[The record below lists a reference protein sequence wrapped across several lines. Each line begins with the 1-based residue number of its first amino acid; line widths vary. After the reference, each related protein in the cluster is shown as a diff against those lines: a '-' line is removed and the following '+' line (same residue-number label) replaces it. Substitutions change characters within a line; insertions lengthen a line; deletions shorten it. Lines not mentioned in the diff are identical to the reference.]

1 MNSIHRSSQAGL
13 ATGPV
18 IFVSLLAVAGFLAW
32 AYWAE
37 IDQISRATGQVIPS
51 GRVQIVQSAD
61 GGVITELLVREG
73 DRVTRGQLLVR
84 LDSVK
89 AKAGV
94 DESRGKEAALRTALA
109 RVEAELYD
117 RPLKFDPALEA
128 YPEFIANQTSLYE
141 KRRSALAAEL
151 ETLEQMHALVSQ
163 ELKMNEPLLET
174 GDVSRSEV
182 LRLQRQQAEVAG
194 QIVNRRNRYLQE
206 LQTEL
211 AKLEEE
217 LVTAEQVRMQRE
229 DQLSRTELTA
239 PADGIV
245 KNVRFT
251 TVGAVLRPG
260 DEMLQIVPTND
271 VLIVEAKVRPAD
283 IGFIRLGQPANVK
296 FDAYDFKIYGSGIG
310 SVTYIS
316 ADTLTEQSP
325 RGEVSYYRVHVDVDT
340 SGMRQRRPHE
350 SIEIQPGMT
359 ATVEIKTG
367 ENTVLK
373 YLSKPIT
380 KTLSEA
386 LTER

>member
-1 MNSIHRSSQAGL
+1 MSSVNPTSRTSSTPGV
-13 ATGPV
+13 V
-18 IFVSLLAVAGFLAW
+18 IFVSLLAVTGFLAW

-37 IDQISRATGQVIPS
+37 LDQISRATGQVIPS
-51 GRVQIVQSAD
+51 GRVQVVQSAD
-61 GGVITELLVREG
+61 GGVITDLRVREG

-117 RPLKFDPALEA
+117 RPLQFDPSLRS
-128 YPEFIANQTSLYE
+128 YREFIANQTSLYE
-141 KRRSALAAEL
+141 KRRAALAAEL
-151 ETLEQMHALVSQ
+151 RTLEQMHALVSQ
-163 ELKMNEPLLET
+163 ELEMNEPLLET

-182 LRLQRQQAEVAG
+182 LRLQRQEAEVAG

-211 AKLEEE
+211 ARLEEE

-229 DQLSRTELTA
+229 DQLSRTQLIA

-260 DEMLQIVPTND
+260 DEVLQIVPTND

-283 IGFIRLGQPANVK
+283 IGFIRLGQPASVK
-296 FDAYDFKIYGSGIG
+296 FDAYDYKIHGAGVG
-310 SVTYIS
+310 SVAYIS

-325 RGEVSYYRVHVDVDT
+325 RGEVSYYRVHVGVDT
-340 SGMRQRRPHE
+340 AEMQQRRPHE
-350 SIEIQPGMT
+350 PIEIQPGMT

-367 ENTVLK
+367 QNTVLR

-380 KTLSEA
+380 KTISEA

>member
-1 MNSIHRSSQAGL
+1 MNTMNPSLRAQSAPGL
-13 ATGPV
+13 V
-18 IFVSLLAVAGFLAW
+18 IFVSLLAVTGFLAW
-32 AYWAE
+32 AHWAE
-37 IDQISRATGQVIPS
+37 IDQISRASGQVIPS
-51 GRVQIVQSAD
+51 GRVQVVQSAD
-61 GGVITELLVREG
+61 GGVITDLLVREG

-84 LDSVK
+84 LDSIK

-109 RVEAELYD
+109 RIEAELYD
-117 RPLKFDPALEA
+117 RPLHFDPSLLR
-128 YPEFIANQTSLYE
+128 YRDFIANQTSLYE
-141 KRRSALAAEL
+141 KRRNALGAEL
-151 ETLEQMHALVSQ
+151 ATLQEMHGLVSQ
-163 ELKMNEPLLET
+163 ELKMNQPLLAT

-182 LRLQRQQAEVAG
+182 LRLQRQEAEVGG

-211 AKLEEE
+211 AKTEEE

-283 IGFIRLGQPANVK
+283 IGFIRPGQSASVK
-296 FDAYDFKIYGSGIG
+296 FDAYDYKIYGSGVG
-310 SVTYIS
+310 AVSYIS

-325 RGEVSYYRVHVDVDT
+325 RGEVSYYRVHVSVDAG
-340 SGMRQRRPHE
+340 GMQQRRPQE
-350 SIEIQPGMT
+350 RIEIQPGMT

-367 ENTVLK
+367 ENTVLR
-373 YLSKPIT
+373 YLSKPIS
-380 KTLSEA
+380 KTMSEA

>member
-1 MNSIHRSSQAGL
+1 MNSTHSSMRTSSKPGVVIAISL
-13 ATGPV
+13 AA
-18 IFVSLLAVAGFLAW
+18 LLGFFAW
-32 AYWAE
+32 ASWAE
-37 IDQISRATGQVIPS
+37 LDQLSRASGQVIPS
-51 GRVQIVQSAD
+51 GRVQVVQSAD

-84 LDSVK
+84 LDTVK
-89 AKAGV
+89 AKASV

-109 RVEAELYD
+109 RIQAELYD
-117 RPLKFDPALEA
+117 RPLKFDPALRA

-141 KRRSALAAEL
+141 KRRSALFDEIS
-151 ETLEQMHALVSQ
+151 TLQQMHALVSE
-163 ELKMNEPLLET
+163 ELKMNQPLLAT

-182 LRLQRQQAEVAG
+182 LRLQRQEAEVGG
-194 QIVNRRNRYLQE
+194 QIVNRRNKYLQE

-211 AKLEEE
+211 AKTEEE
-217 LVTAEQVRMQRE
+217 LVSAEQIRMQRE
-229 DQLSRTELTA
+229 DQLSRTELSA

-283 IGFIRLGQPANVK
+283 IGFIRPGQPASVK
-296 FDAYDFKIYGSGIG
+296 FDAYDYKIYGSGAG
-310 SVTYIS
+310 AVSYIS

-325 RGEVSYYRVHVDVDT
+325 RGEVSYYRVHVSVDAA
-340 SGMRQRRPHE
+340 GMQQRRPE
-350 SIEIQPGMT
+350 ERVEIQPGMT

-367 ENTVLK
+367 ENTVLR
-373 YLSKPIT
+373 YLTKPIT
-380 KTLSEA
+380 KTMSEA

>member
-1 MNSIHRSSQAGL
+1 MNSTRSTPRANSAPGF
-13 ATGPV
+13 V
-18 IFVSLLAVAGFLAW
+18 IFVSVVAVIGFIAW
-32 AYWAE
+32 AHWAE
-37 IDQISRATGQVIPS
+37 IDQISRASGQVIPS
-51 GRVQIVQSAD
+51 GRVQVVQSAD
-61 GGVITELLVREG
+61 GGIITELLVREG

-84 LDSVK
+84 LDSIK
-89 AKAGV
+89 AQAGV

-117 RPLKFDPALEA
+117 RPLVFDPSLRP
-128 YPEFIANQTSLYE
+128 YREFVANQTSLYE

-151 ETLEQMHALVSQ
+151 QTMQEMHSLVNQ
-163 ELKMNEPLLET
+163 ELQMNQPLLAT

-182 LRLQRQQAEVAG
+182 LRLQRQEAEVSG

-211 AKLEEE
+211 AKTQEE

-229 DQLSRTELTA
+229 DQLNRTELSA

-283 IGFIRLGQPANVK
+283 IGFIRPGQSASVK
-296 FDAYDFKIYGSGIG
+296 FDAYDYKIYGSGVG
-310 SVTYIS
+310 SVSYIS

-325 RGEVSYYRVHVDVDT
+325 RGEVSYYRVHVSVDA
-340 SGMRQRRPHE
+340 GEMQQRRPQE
-350 SIEIQPGMT
+350 AIEIQPGMT

-367 ENTVLK
+367 ESTVLR

-380 KTLSEA
+380 KTLSES

>member
-1 MNSIHRSSQAGL
+1 
-13 ATGPV
+13 
-18 IFVSLLAVAGFLAW
+18 
-32 AYWAE
+32 
-37 IDQISRATGQVIPS
+37 
-51 GRVQIVQSAD
+51 
-61 GGVITELLVREG
+61 
-73 DRVTRGQLLVR
+73 
-84 LDSVK
+84 
-89 AKAGV
+89 
-94 DESRGKEAALRTALA
+94 
-109 RVEAELYD
+109 
-117 RPLKFDPALEA
+117 
-128 YPEFIANQTSLYE
+128 
-141 KRRSALAAEL
+141 
-151 ETLEQMHALVSQ
+151 MHALVSQ
-163 ELKMNEPLLET
+163 ELKMDEPLLET

-271 VLIVEAKVRPAD
+271 VLIVEAKVKPAD
-283 IGFIRLGQPANVK
+283 IGFIRPGQSASVK
-296 FDAYDFKIYGSGIG
+296 FDAYDYKIYGSGVG

-325 RGEVSYYRVHVDVDT
+325 RGEVSYYRVHVGVDT
-340 SGMRQRRPHE
+340 SEMRQRKPKE
-350 SIEIQPGMT
+350 PIEIQPGMT